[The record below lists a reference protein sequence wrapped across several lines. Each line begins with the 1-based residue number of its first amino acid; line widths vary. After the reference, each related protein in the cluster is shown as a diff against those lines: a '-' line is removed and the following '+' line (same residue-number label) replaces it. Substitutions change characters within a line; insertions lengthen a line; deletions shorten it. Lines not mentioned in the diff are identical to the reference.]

1 MSEKTECGTCVRGPE
16 GKGKKLRGRLRPFS
30 LFFLFSHSVQGR
42 VRQWQEEH
50 TKALALASVGVC
62 WVEGVRG
69 RVPPPVAAGR
79 SPPPQATQGRE
90 GPGGRGRKGRKETRQ
105 GTSQERGAG
114 GPKGVSVRAA
124 GMGWARELLLGPG
137 SPARS
142 GERGGRRS
150 ATAAPRRATTARALS
165 LVSLLPLSLHFY
177 FIFHRNVARPTPAL
191 LPHKPHPT
199 HTMSTEHVVPA
210 VGFVTDMTSELIGEG
225 ANGGAHERQQRQAAR
240 MGGRRK
246 RGGPP
251 RATHAAGCQPPG
263 PSTCQGRALHAW
275 LTPRLLGTR
284 RHAPSRAGGG
294 GFFPCS
300 LPVRGSAG
308 RCPAQHPRVPPA
320 FPPAHLPSSAP
331 ARTRGDQAARS
342 HR

>member
-16 GKGKKLRGRLRPFS
+16 GKGKKLRGRVRPFS

-142 GERGGRRS
+142 GERGGRRG

-165 LVSLLPLSLHFY
+165 LVSLLPLSLHS
-177 FIFHRNVARPTPAL
+177 FILFFTRTSHARHPHCSPINRTPPTPC
-191 LPHKPHPT
+191 P
-199 HTMSTEHVVPA
+199 
-210 VGFVTDMTSELIGEG
+210 
-225 ANGGAHERQQRQAAR
+225 
-240 MGGRRK
+240 
-246 RGGPP
+246 
-251 RATHAAGCQPPG
+251 
-263 PSTCQGRALHAW
+263 PSTSSR
-275 LTPRLLGTR
+275 
-284 RHAPSRAGGG
+284 PSA
-294 GFFPCS
+294 
-300 LPVRGSAG
+300 
-308 RCPAQHPRVPPA
+308 
-320 FPPAHLPSSAP
+320 SSP
-331 ARTRGDQAARS
+331 T
-342 HR
+342 